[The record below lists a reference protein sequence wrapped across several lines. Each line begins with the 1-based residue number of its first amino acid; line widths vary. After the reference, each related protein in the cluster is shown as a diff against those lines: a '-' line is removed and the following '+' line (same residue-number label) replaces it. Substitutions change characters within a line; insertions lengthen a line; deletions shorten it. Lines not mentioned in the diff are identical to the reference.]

1 MPSCWPDR
9 PVTRRSLLAAAV
21 AAAALRPRV
30 ALGAAA
36 ILVEDWTGQAIG
48 AHGVPGGWRSYATP
62 GGHPRYDFTIVEDGG
77 RRALELKSTDDHST
91 IAREIHVDL
100 AATPVLEWAWRIV
113 AQPAGADLTRR
124 ATSDASGH
132 IFVVWPRFPA
142 MLRSRLIGY
151 VWDPA
156 FAPGTVVRSAK
167 TSLVSFV
174 VARSGA
180 RGLGEWSVER
190 HDVAA
195 DYQRVFDEPAP
206 RPGAVALSIDT
217 NDTRAS
223 AAARFG
229 RIAFLGR

>member
-1 MPSCWPDR
+1 LPSCSPDR
-9 PVTRRSLLAAAV
+9 PVSRRTLLAAGV
-21 AAAALRPRV
+21 AAAALRSRV

-36 ILVEDWTGQAIG
+36 ILVEDWSGQALG
-48 AHGVPGGWRSYATP
+48 AQGVPGGWRSYETP
-62 GGHPRYDFTIVEDGG
+62 GGHPHYDFTIVEDGG

-91 IAREIHVDL
+91 IAREVNVDL

-113 AQPAGADLTRR
+113 TQPAGADLTRR

-142 MLRSRLIGY
+142 MLRSRLVGY
-151 VWDPA
+151 VWDPVI
-156 FAPGTVVRSAK
+156 APGTIVGSAK

-174 VARSGA
+174 VARSGP

-195 DYQRVFDEPAP
+195 DYQRVYGEPAP

-223 AAARFG
+223 AEAHFG
-229 RIAFLGR
+229 RIAFRGR